1 MVKSKGAVQYGE
13 DTEEYV
19 LTVVDCL
26 PKTCNKITQLA
37 RANYSDDLSRRV
49 VNRILN
55 KLHKQNRIGCLT
67 KISKWKLWTDNA
79 TAKQL
84 NSKY

>member
-1 MVKSKGAVQYGE
+1 MVKSKGSFEYGE
-13 DTEEYV
+13 DAEEFI
-19 LTVVDCL
+19 LTVVDNL
-26 PKTCNKITQLA
+26 PKTCNSISNLA
-37 RANYSDDLSRRV
+37 RKKYTDDISNRV
-49 VNRILN
+49 VSRILN

-67 KISKWKLWTDNA
+67 KVSKWKLWTDNA